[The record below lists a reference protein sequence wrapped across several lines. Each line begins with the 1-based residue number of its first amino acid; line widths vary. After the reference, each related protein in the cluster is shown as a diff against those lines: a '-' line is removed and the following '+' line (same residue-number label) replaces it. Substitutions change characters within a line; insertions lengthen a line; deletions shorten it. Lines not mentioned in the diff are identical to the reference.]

1 MEWAFSPS
9 LLPAPLSKI
18 HFPEDGMLESVLSKL
33 EWLGHECFLYN
44 GPPVIYF
51 SPYSLQKV
59 RPADIILIG
68 HEDLHH
74 FSLPDIRKVWRP
86 GTAII
91 TDQSV
96 GRMME
101 EPVAP
106 LNPGEQTRIG
116 DILIEA
122 VPAYNLTTS
131 FHPKSKGYLGFIVTV
146 EGVRLYHAG
155 DTDFIPE
162 MRGLQVDIALLP
174 VSGIGVMTAEEAAQA
189 ALALKPKVAIPMH
202 YGPALP
208 KVETPGA
215 ITDPM
220 GDAESFR
227 ALLAGKIR
235 VEILAKT

>member
-1 MEWAFSPS
+1 
-9 LLPAPLSKI
+9 
-18 HFPEDGMLESVLSKL
+18 MLESVLSKL

-51 SPYSLQKV
+51 SPYEILKV

-74 FSLPDIRKVWRP
+74 FSLPDIRKIWRA
-86 GTAII
+86 GTAIV

-96 GRMME
+96 ARE
-101 EPVAP
+101 LKEPVVA
-106 LNPGEQTRIG
+106 LNPGEQTQVG
-116 DILIEA
+116 DTLIEA
-122 VPAYNLTTS
+122 VPAYNLETS
-131 FHPKSKGYLGFIVTV
+131 FHPKSKGYLGFIVTL

-155 DTDFIPE
+155 DTDFISE
-162 MRGLQVDIALLP
+162 MRTLKVDIALLP
-174 VSGIGVMTAEEAAQA
+174 VSGIEVMTAAEAAQA
-189 ALALKPKVAIPMH
+189 ALALQPQVAIPMH

-208 KVETPGA
+208 RVETPGA
-215 ITDPM
+215 VTDPM

-235 VEILAKT
+235 VEILGKS

>member
-1 MEWAFSPS
+1 
-9 LLPAPLSKI
+9 
-18 HFPEDGMLESVLSKL
+18 MLESVLGKL

-51 SPYSLQKV
+51 SPYEIRKV

-68 HEDLHH
+68 HEDMHH
-74 FSLPDIRKVWRP
+74 FSVADIRKVWRP

-91 TDQSV
+91 CDQSV
-96 GRMME
+96 ARSIE

-106 LNPGEQTRIG
+106 LNPGEQTQIG

-131 FHPKSKGYLGFIVTV
+131 FHPRSKGYLGFIVTL
-146 EGVRLYHAG
+146 EGQRLYHAG

-162 MRGLQVDIALLP
+162 MHDLRVDIALLP
-174 VSGIGVMTAEEAAQA
+174 VSGLEVMTAQEAAQA

-202 YGPALP
+202 YGPSLP
-208 KVETPGA
+208 KVVAPGG

-220 GDAESFR
+220 GDAEGFR